1 MKPNTFDQLT
11 VKIRKFVTE
20 REWDQFQKPK
30 DLALSLTLEAAEVL
44 KHFQWKNEEEIAK
57 HLKNNKD
64 ELADELVDTLWY
76 LLALADKIGIDLET
90 AFERKLKINQDK
102 YPISKA
108 KGNNKKYT
116 DY

>member
-1 MKPNTFDQLT
+1 MKPNTFDQIT
-11 VKIRKFVTE
+11 VKIRKFVAE

-44 KHFQWKNEEEIAK
+44 EHFQWKNEDEIAE
-57 HLKNNKD
+57 HLKKSKD
-64 ELADELVDTLWY
+64 DLADELVDTLWY
-76 LLALADKIGIDLET
+76 LLALSDKIGVNLET